1 MSPELSVISIVIMS
15 KAIIKVIISIFVVS
29 ILYLLSDEILL
40 GLYCKTFYGLNL
52 GVFFRVEHLIGASLG

>member
-1 MSPELSVISIVIMS
+1 MLPELSVISIVIMS

-40 GLYCKTFYGLNL
+40 GPVL
-52 GVFFRVEHLIGASLG
+52 